1 MIRAVPTATVSS
13 PPPTAANRMATPS
26 GRLQC
31 KPKNVNGVSAVFWEM
46 KTSKKIRIRKPAIK
60 AVHSAPARVKP
71 MAGSF
76 DLAPFVDGWS
86 SSEVGSLSEAGL
98 WLLIGSSLSPRARNE
113 TEPRRKPLRRLR
125 DSADSVGG
133 MRMLPRVKSATVH
146 AAVWLVTVCVVAACS
161 NSDPL
166 GAEMRSP
173 KSIVVGSGD
182 FPESEIIAEIYAEAL
197 GANGFEIG
205 RRMGIGS
212 RETYIPALKD
222 HSIDLVPEYIGN
234 LLLYFA
240 PDSPATMLDDVELE
254 LYKKLP
260 GDLSILTPSP
270 ASDTD
275 TVTVTGGTASA
286 WNLKT
291 IADLAAHSPDVRF
304 GAPSAFENRPSG
316 LPGLRQK
323 YGLNISPGNFVAIN
337 DGGGAVTV
345 RALLEGRVTAANI
358 FTTSPAI
365 QQNHLVVLED
375 PEHNF
380 LAGNIVPLVNS
391 QKKSDRLK
399 VVLDAV
405 STKLTT
411 SGLAGLNAAVSGNSG
426 IDPDQAAR
434 NWVRD
439 NGFNHPIGQT
449 R

>member
-1 MIRAVPTATVSS
+1 
-13 PPPTAANRMATPS
+13 
-26 GRLQC
+26 
-31 KPKNVNGVSAVFWEM
+31 
-46 KTSKKIRIRKPAIK
+46 
-60 AVHSAPARVKP
+60 
-71 MAGSF
+71 
-76 DLAPFVDGWS
+76 
-86 SSEVGSLSEAGL
+86 
-98 WLLIGSSLSPRARNE
+98 
-113 TEPRRKPLRRLR
+113 
-125 DSADSVGG
+125 
-133 MRMLPRVKSATVH
+133 MRMLPRARRATGR
-146 AAVWLVTVCVVAACS
+146 AAVWLATVCLIAACS

-166 GAEMRSP
+166 GTEARSP

-182 FPESEIIAEIYAEAL
+182 FPESEIVAEIYAEAL
-197 GANGFEIG
+197 QANGFEIG

-222 HSIDLVPEYIGN
+222 HSVDLVPEYIGN

-240 PDSPATMLDDVELE
+240 PNSTATMLGDVELE
-254 LYKKLP
+254 LYKQLP

-275 TVTVTGGTASA
+275 TVTVTAGTAGN

-291 IADLAAHSPDVRF
+291 IGDLAAHSPDVRF

-323 YGLNISPGNFVAIN
+323 YGLAISPGNFVAIN

-358 FTTSPAI
+358 FSTSPAI
-365 QQNHLVVLED
+365 LQEHLVPLED

-391 QKKSDRLK
+391 QKKSDLLK
-399 VVLDAV
+399 SVLDAV
-405 STKLTT
+405 SAKLTT
-411 SGLAGLNAAVSGNSG
+411 TGMAGLNAAVSGNSG

-434 NWVRD
+434 NWVQY
-439 NGFNHPIGQT
+439 NGFSHPIGQ
-449 R
+449 RR